1 MSLYIRKSE
10 PADAP
15 TRVGLAVP
23 GGAGGAVVRNRIK
36 RRLRAAAARALPRRG
51 WDVLISAHAD
61 LDSISFH
68 EIVGGLQEAVTSSA
82 RRTP

>member
-10 PADAP
+10 AADAP

-23 GGAGGAVVRNRIK
+23 GGGGRAVVRNRIK

-51 WDVLISAHAD
+51 WDVLISARPE
-61 LDSISFH
+61 LVSMSFH
-68 EIVGGLQEAVTSSA
+68 EIVGGLQEAVASSI
-82 RRTP
+82 RRGP